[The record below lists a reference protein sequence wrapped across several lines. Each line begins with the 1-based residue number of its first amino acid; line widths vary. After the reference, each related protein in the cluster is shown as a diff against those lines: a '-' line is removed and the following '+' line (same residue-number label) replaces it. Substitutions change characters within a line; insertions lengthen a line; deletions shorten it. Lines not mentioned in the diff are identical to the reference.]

1 MPPSAK
7 QTFFWIIPL
16 PVALR
21 PASGLSCLMSAKKRF
36 QKPDF

>member
-7 QTFFWIIPL
+7 QTLFWIIPL

-21 PASGLSCLMSAKKRF
+21 PASGLIYLTPAKKRF
-36 QKPDF
+36 PKPDF